1 MAQQAQQQD
10 EGGARISLFHHISSR
25 DGTLTKDS
33 RLVNMFAEASET
45 GNAAIKRPGTSLV
58 RATAAGTSQGLLRVS
73 DAVWAVQ
80 NDTLYSTATGA
91 TVAIPSV
98 TVAGQRYDFLN
109 DAPYG
114 TSFLKSA
121 SGLWKFD
128 GTTCT
133 KVTDANYP
141 AATSHGICY
150 LDGTYYVLASD
161 GTLRGS
167 ALQDP
172 MTWPALQF
180 LGGDAS
186 LGLGVAVVRHLNYIV
201 VLYEYG
207 TQFFY
212 DAGNSPGIPLAP
224 VGNAMWGTGCAAGG
238 SVVETSDLTFF
249 ISRSLGRGV
258 SVTQFNGLAPATI
271 SNPFIERILNRS
283 SLVGVLSYSLKTAGH
298 SFYILTLPDLN
309 ITLALDIL
317 SSEWFQWT
325 STVSGSE
332 GYFTCTAAC
341 STPTQDL
348 LQESATGQ
356 IVAMSPTTYS
366 DTTGPIAARVVT
378 PEFTWG
384 SLKRKHY
391 HAVFL
396 VADTAQTTALLR
408 YSDDDYTTFSAWRAV
423 DMSSVRKMLQRC
435 GSGRRRSWELL
446 HTESAPLRL
455 YHLELD
461 LSVGFA

>member
-1 MAQQAQQQD
+1 MAQQD
-10 EGGARISLFHHISSR
+10 EGGARLSMFHHIATR

-45 GNAAIKRPGTSLV
+45 GNAVVKRPGTSFV
-58 RATAAGTSQGLLRVS
+58 RATAAGTSQGMLRVS
-73 DAVWAVQ
+73 DVAWAVQ
-80 NDTLYSTATGA
+80 NDTLYNTATGA

-98 TVAGQRYDFLN
+98 TSSGQRYDVLS
-109 DAPYG
+109 DAPFG
-114 TSFLKSA
+114 TSFLKSP

-133 KVTDANYP
+133 KVTDVNYP
-141 AATSHGICY
+141 ALTSNGICY

-167 ALQDP
+167 SLQDP

-186 LGLGVAVVRHLNYIV
+186 LGQGMACVRHLNYIV
-201 VLYEYG
+201 ALYEYG
-207 TQFFY
+207 TQYFY
-212 DAGNSPGIPLAP
+212 DAGNSPGIPLSP

-238 SVVETSDLTFF
+238 SVVETSDLTFY
-249 ISRSLGRGV
+249 ISRSNGKGV
-258 SVTQFNGLAPATI
+258 GVTQYSGLAPVLV

-283 SLVGVLSYSLKTAGH
+283 SLTGVVAYSLKTAGH
-298 SFYILTLPDLN
+298 SFYVLTLPDIN
-309 ITLALDIL
+309 VTLAYDIL
-317 SSEWFQWT
+317 LSEWGQWT
-325 STVSGSE
+325 SVINGVE
-332 GYFTCTAAC
+332 QYFSCTAAC
-341 STPTQDL
+341 STPAQDL
-348 LQESATGQ
+348 LQEASTGQVVSMSPTNYSDTTGQ
-356 IVAMSPTTYS
+356 IVA
-366 DTTGPIAARVVT
+366 RVVT
-378 PEFTWG
+378 PSFTWG

-396 VADTAQTTALLR
+396 VADTTQSTAQLR
-408 YSDDDYTTFSAWRAV
+408 YSDDDYTTFSAWRPV
-423 DMSSVRKMLQRC
+423 DMSTIRKMLQRC

-446 HTESAPLRL
+446 HTDSSPLRL